1 MNRGQWHESL
11 VYVLNQPVTYALFEM
26 SRWRVDAV
34 YIPRVGYVVS
44 DAEIA
49 RQLLTDSEHFD
60 SHSQAG

>member
-11 VYVLNQPVTYALFEM
+11 VYVLNQPVAYALFEM
-26 SRWRVDAV
+26 SRWRVDVV

-60 SHSQAG
+60 SHSPAG